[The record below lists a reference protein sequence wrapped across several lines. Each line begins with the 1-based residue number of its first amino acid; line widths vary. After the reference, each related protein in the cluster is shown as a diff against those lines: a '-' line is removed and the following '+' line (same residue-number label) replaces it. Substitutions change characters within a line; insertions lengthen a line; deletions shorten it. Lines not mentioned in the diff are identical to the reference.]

1 MCRLERAAARAGAD
15 RQTPPRPLVTA
26 MTGLPGPVTVAP
38 ATGCPEAEL
47 VTFPVMGRCWASA
60 APMPTLKLSAS
71 VMNQVRLTTAP
82 PYLVARVSLLL
93 QPETGPQGLACA
105 RFRKCA
111 RGGKVRYAATCPFA
125 RSRPRSAAY
134 TTGPAA
140 ASKPATSTPGRPI
153 SRLETSRPTA
163 VTMSR
168 IGSAART
175 ASPGILSGTRNAPRS
190 AGSARRSRNSA
201 ANSSASAA
209 VYNSTSPAKRPPN
222 GTSAN
227 PEYTKAETSTALRGG
242 PRASV
247 TASAAG
253 NRPSCASTNGIRE
266 YASSSALKSAN
277 ALTSPAPASQTPSH
291 GPTTAVASLGHAPS
305 VHVVQSVSASTGT
318 IVRRYAAVT
327 SGSVRASARGY
338 VAEASSISPP
348 IVDAL
353 SQPL

>member
-1 MCRLERAAARAGAD
+1 
-15 RQTPPRPLVTA
+15 
-26 MTGLPGPVTVAP
+26 
-38 ATGCPEAEL
+38 
-47 VTFPVMGRCWASA
+47 
-60 APMPTLKLSAS
+60 MPTLKLSAS

-82 PYLVARVSLLL
+82 PYLVARVLPVL
-93 QPETGPQGLACA
+93 QPEAVGPGLACA
-105 RFRKCA
+105 RSRKFA
-111 RGGKVRYAATCPFA
+111 GRGEAPHAATCRFA
-125 RSRPRSAAY
+125 LGRAGSAAK
-134 TTGPAA
+134 TTGPAS
-140 ASKPATSTPGRPI
+140 ASRPATSTPGRPI
-153 SRLETSRPTA
+153 SRLEASSPTA
-163 VTMSR
+163 ATMSR

-175 ASPGILSGTRNAPRS
+175 ASPGTPSGTRNAPGS
-190 AGSARRSRNSA
+190 AGAARRSCNRA

-227 PEYTKAETSTALRGG
+227 PEYTNADTSTALRGV

-266 YASSSALKSAN
+266 YASSNALKSAN

>member
-1 MCRLERAAARAGAD
+1 
-15 RQTPPRPLVTA
+15 
-26 MTGLPGPVTVAP
+26 
-38 ATGCPEAEL
+38 
-47 VTFPVMGRCWASA
+47 
-60 APMPTLKLSAS
+60 
-71 VMNQVRLTTAP
+71 
-82 PYLVARVSLLL
+82 
-93 QPETGPQGLACA
+93 
-105 RFRKCA
+105 
-111 RGGKVRYAATCPFA
+111 
-125 RSRPRSAAY
+125 
-134 TTGPAA
+134 
-140 ASKPATSTPGRPI
+140 ATSTPGRPI
-153 SRLETSRPTA
+153 SRLEASSPTA
-163 VTMSR
+163 ATMSR

-175 ASPGILSGTRNAPRS
+175 ASPGIPSGTRKAPRS
-190 AGSARRSRNSA
+190 AGSARRSCNSA

-227 PEYTKAETSTALRGG
+227 AEYTNADTSTALRGV

-291 GPTTAVASLGHAPS
+291 GPTTAASRGHAPS